1 MKFNML
7 TPLPVKCRQSCASCA
22 VACERKWFLKYR
34 LGVVLR
40 GGSYKEAADLGTIF
54 HRFML
59 EGAEGEGKVLAWV
72 NEWRL
77 RLHKQISAGED
88 LDGNLARTSNKLS
101 ELYNIAEAMARIFR
115 EKYPQ
120 PEWFKTIGREI
131 KHEFTYEGVLLSG
144 TLDKLLLDTRTNNV
158 WIRDYKS
165 TGRALMAIFAGAPWR
180 VQGRIYRLLAEDY
193 LFHSVPDLGKT
204 TVTEEQLEKAVAPFL
219 SMDQKTLNSIVPVN
233 VQGFILDGI
242 KKPGIKLCRT
252 DIANAKKWNVS
263 EAEAYLRR
271 VKEWYK
277 ETEGKD
283 DAPVMKSMGVMYTEA
298 RVTPEL
304 EKVLSM
310 FRKYQADVTLD
321 PMAYS
326 RDPSGRECF
335 AWERQCEYY
344 DLCMRDPKNWDDLFE
359 KKYTFKKEETEE

>member
-1 MKFNML
+1 MKFEEL
-7 TPLPVKCRQSCASCA
+7 IPLPVKCRQSCASCA

-40 GGSYKEAADLGTIF
+40 GGSYKEAAELGTIF

-59 EGAEGEGKVLAWV
+59 EDAEGEAKVLAWV

-77 RLHKQISAGED
+77 RLRKQIDAGED
-88 LDGNLARTSNKLS
+88 LDGNIARTYNKLF
-101 ELYNIAEAMARIFR
+101 ELYNIAEAMAHIFR

-131 KHEFTYEGVLLSG
+131 EHEFTYEGVLLSG
-144 TLDKLLLDTRTNNV
+144 TLDKLLLDTRTCDV
-158 WIRDYKS
+158 WVRDYKS

-180 VQGRIYRLLAEDY
+180 VQGRIYRLLADDY
-193 LFHSVPDLGKT
+193 LSTHPLQTYGPGY
-204 TVTEEQLEKAVAPFL
+204 ANYANP
-219 SMDQKTLNSIVPVN
+219 

-304 EKVLSM
+304 EKVLSR
-310 FRKYQADVTLD
+310 FRRYQADVTLD

-344 DLCMRDPKNWDDLFE
+344 DLCVRDPKNWDDLFE